1 MRQISVN
8 ISDELQKKI
17 AGIAKKSHRSFEE
30 CVTLALNEYAE
41 NLKIFIKPIYVRS
54 ISWSGHFSSLSVNK
68 NHKKTRC

>member
-41 NLKIFIKPIYVRS
+41 NFEDFYKTDLCSVDKLERA
-54 ISWSGHFSSLSVNK
+54 FSSLSVNK
-68 NHKKTRC
+68 TQKTRC

>member
-17 AGIAKKSHRSFEE
+17 AGIAKKNHRSFEE

-41 NLKIFIKPIYVRS
+41 NFEDFYKTDLCSVDKLERAF
-54 ISWSGHFSSLSVNK
+54 FLSVGE
-68 NHKKTRC
+68 